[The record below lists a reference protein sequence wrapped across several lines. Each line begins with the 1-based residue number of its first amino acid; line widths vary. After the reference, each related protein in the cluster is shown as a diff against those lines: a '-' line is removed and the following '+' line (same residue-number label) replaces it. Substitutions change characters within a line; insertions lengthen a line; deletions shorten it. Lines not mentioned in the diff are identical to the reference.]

1 MFPKFGVL
9 FLLLAGLALA
19 RDIPQVP
26 VQTPTSPT
34 LAPASAITPAP
45 LAHEDVFKRAIG
57 TCGFIR
63 GDSASPVTCGAGYN
77 CVTTVR
83 AQYAF
88 ACCNNVECINDW
100 SVCRPFGQTDCMGN
114 NLPDDT
120 CSRIYGSILQ
130 CSEAAP
136 YCVTYAR
143 SSTLSDS
150 ITFVSLTCGT
160 TSEDVL
166 LLATVTNGAK
176 QTASGKPAAEET
188 ESADPLAGFPSIP
201 GLSSPT
207 GTSTRNSPAPTG
219 SSSNEPALSTRSIVI
234 ISVVGAVVL
243 LLALGVGWCC
253 WCKRIKA
260 WWRNRRHR
268 NADIIDPARIPQAP
282 YQPTNYQPTNYQPS
296 NYQPTN
302 PRIQQWR
309 NETLLGASP
318 DVEPSVNGSV
328 YGGRSVNGAAPR
340 PMMTVHEQ

>member
-1 MFPKFGVL
+1 
-9 FLLLAGLALA
+9 
-19 RDIPQVP
+19 
-26 VQTPTSPT
+26 VQTLTSPT

-77 CVTTVR
+77 CVTTIR
-83 AQYAF
+83 AQFAF
-88 ACCNNVECINDW
+88 ACCNNIECINDW
-100 SVCRPFGQTDCMGN
+100 SICRPFGQTDCMGN

-150 ITFVSLTCGT
+150 TTFISLTCGT

-176 QTASGKPAAEET
+176 QTASGTPAQET
-188 ESADPLAGFPSIP
+188 ENADPLAGFPSIP
-201 GLSSPT
+201 DLSPT
-207 GTSTRNSPAPTG
+207 GTTSTRNTPAPTG
-219 SSSNEPALSTRSIVI
+219 SSSDGPALSTRSIVI

-243 LLALGVGWCC
+243 LLAVAIGWCC
-253 WCKRIKA
+253 WCRRIKE
-260 WWRNRRHR
+260 WWRNRRQR
-268 NADIIDPARIPQAP
+268 NALAIDPARIPQAH
-282 YQPTNYQPTNYQPS
+282 YQPTNYQPTNYQPTES
-296 NYQPTN
+296 GINL
-302 PRIQQWR
+302 WR
-309 NETLLGASP
+309 NATPLGASP
-318 DVEPSVNGSV
+318 DVAASVNGSV
-328 YGGRSVNGAAPR
+328 YGGRS
-340 PMMTVHEQ
+340 

>member
-19 RDIPQVP
+19 REIP
-26 VQTPTSPT
+26 PTSPT
-34 LAPASAITPAP
+34 IAPASTITPAP
-45 LAHEDVFKRAIG
+45 LAHEDVFKRAVG

-77 CVTTVR
+77 CVTTLR

-88 ACCNNVECINDW
+88 ACCNNVECIDDW
-100 SVCRPFGQTDCMGN
+100 SVCRPFGQKDCMGN

-136 YCVTYAR
+136 YCVTYMR
-143 SSTLSDS
+143 SSTLSDE

-166 LLATVTNGAK
+166 VLATVTNGAK
-176 QTASGKPAAEET
+176 QTASGKPAAEQT

-207 GTSTRNSPAPTG
+207 GTTSTRNSPAPTG
-219 SSSNEPALSTRSIVI
+219 SGSNGPALSTRSIVI
-234 ISVVGAVVL
+234 ISVVGAVVIF
-243 LLALGVGWCC
+243 LGVGIGVCC
-253 WCKRIKA
+253 WRKKA
-260 WWRNRRHR
+260 KDWWRERRNRNKH
-268 NADIIDPARIPQAP
+268 IIDPARIPQAQ
-282 YQPTNYQPTNYQPS
+282 YQRTNYQPS
-296 NYQPTN
+296 NYQPTDPGLIN
-302 PRIQQWR
+302 SWR
-309 NETLLGASP
+309 NGTPLGASP
-318 DVEPSVNGSV
+318 DVDPSVNGSV
-328 YGGRSVNGAAPR
+328 YGGYGGRGANGAAPR
-340 PMMTVHEQ
+340 PMTTVPEQ